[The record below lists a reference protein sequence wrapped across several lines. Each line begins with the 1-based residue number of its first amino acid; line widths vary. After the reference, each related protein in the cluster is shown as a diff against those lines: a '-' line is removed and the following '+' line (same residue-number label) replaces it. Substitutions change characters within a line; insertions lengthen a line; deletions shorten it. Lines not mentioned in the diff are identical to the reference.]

1 MLRVRSGSIRRLFVE
16 EAFHHC
22 DQCGRKSG
30 ARAPVGRLTREAWKF
45 LVTEHTMQDRIP
57 INQEHPSSVIPVTRA
72 FIRFDD
78 RDALV
83 LGQLLADGRR
93 RRTDQEISMEDF
105 AVAFVDELE
114 SADAVHTY
122 LGTGY

>member
-1 MLRVRSGSIRRLFVE
+1 
-16 EAFHHC
+16 
-22 DQCGRKSG
+22 
-30 ARAPVGRLTREAWKF
+30 
-45 LVTEHTMQDRIP
+45 MQDRIP